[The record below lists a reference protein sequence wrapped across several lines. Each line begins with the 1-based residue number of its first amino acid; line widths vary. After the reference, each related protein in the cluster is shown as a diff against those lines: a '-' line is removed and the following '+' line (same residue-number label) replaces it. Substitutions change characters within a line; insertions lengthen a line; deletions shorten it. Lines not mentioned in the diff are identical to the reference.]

1 MKINKE
7 EIPVAME
14 APGTIMRSIKGF
26 GGMTVGFNQVPA
38 GTDFAPLLQGLRN
51 NSCQCPHWGYMVEG
65 ELIIKYDDGKEETLT
80 AGDIFYMPPGHTAAV
95 TKDMKFL
102 DFSPE
107 KELDLVM
114 EHIAK
119 KMAEI
124 SK

>member
-7 EIPVAME
+7 EIPIAME
-14 APGTIMRSIKGF
+14 APGTIMRNLKGF
-26 GGMTVGFNQVPA
+26 GGMTVGFNQLPA
-38 GTDFAPLLQGLRN
+38 GTDFAPLLQGLTN
-51 NSCQCPHWGYMVEG
+51 NSCQCPHWGYMIEG
-65 ELIIKYDDGKEETLT
+65 ELLIKYDDGKEEMLT
-80 AGDIFYMPPGHTAAV
+80 AGDVFYMPPGHTAAV

-107 KELDLVM
+107 KELDLVL

-119 KMAEI
+119 KMAEF